1 MNFFSYRSAAER
13 YARGR
18 PYFHPQ
24 VISRISTFLSLS
36 EPVARAIDVG
46 CGTGLSSVALQA
58 VAESVVGVDI
68 SAEMITLAPSL
79 PDLAY
84 VVSPAERL
92 PLIADAFDLM
102 TVSQAFHW
110 MRRTEFLAEARRVL
124 HIQGW
129 LIVYDN
135 YFSGQME
142 ENREFERW
150 VEEAYQKEYPTPPR
164 APVNFGNE
172 EAEREGFQFT
182 HQETFLN
189 FVQFSLNGLVNYL
202 MTHTNVIATIE
213 AGNKHA
219 LDVQDSLTKEIAP
232 YFGSRIESSVR
243 FNAPIWYLRKLVP

>member
-1 MNFFSYRSAAER
+1 MNYFAYKSAAER
-13 YARGR
+13 YAKGR

-24 VISRISTFLSLS
+24 IISRVSTYLSLVQ
-36 EPVARAIDVG
+36 PVSRAIDVG

-58 VAESVVGVDI
+58 VAQSVVGVDI
-68 SAEMITLAPSL
+68 SAEMITLARSL
-79 PDLAY
+79 PDLTYIVA
-84 VVSPAERL
+84 PAERL

-110 MRRTEFLAEARRVL
+110 LGRTEFLTEARRVL
-124 HIQGW
+124 HTQGW

-150 VEEAYQKEYPTPPR
+150 VEEYYQKEYPSPPR
-164 APVNFGNE
+164 APVNFGIE

-182 HQETFLN
+182 HQETFPN
-189 FVQFSLNGLVNYL
+189 STQFSLQGLVNYL

-219 LDVQDSLTKEIAP
+219 VEVRDSLTKEIAP
-232 YFGSRIESSVR
+232 YFGNRMESSVR
-243 FNAPIWYLRKLVP
+243 FNAPIWYLRKLAP

>member
-18 PYFHPQ
+18 PYFHSQ
-24 VISRISTFLSLS
+24 IISRIRTFLSLS

-46 CGTGLSSVALQA
+46 CGTGLSSLALQA
-58 VAESVVGVDI
+58 VAERVVGVDI
-68 SAEMITLAPSL
+68 SAEMITLAPRMPGL
-79 PDLAY
+79 TY

-92 PLIADAFDLM
+92 PLVPDAFDLM

-124 HIQGW
+124 HSQGW

-142 ENREFERW
+142 ENSEFERW
-150 VEEAYQKEYPTPPR
+150 VEEYYQKEYPTPPR
-164 APVNFGNE
+164 APVHFGTE

-182 HQETFLN
+182 HQETFPN
-189 FVQFSLNGLVNYL
+189 FMQFSLNGLVNYL

-219 LDVQDSLTKEIAP
+219 LDVQDSLTKQIAP
-232 YFGSRIESSVR
+232 YFGNRKESSVR
-243 FNAPIWYLRKLVP
+243 FNAPIWYLRKLGQ